1 MYIAKVPNRGSPP
14 AILLRESI
22 RVGKKVATHTVANL
36 SHWSAERVAAMDRC
50 LKGEFDGVIPS
61 DVSGSMTNG
70 LSFGALYAT
79 RQVADLLG
87 ISSALGGSRQGK
99 LALFMVLARIAAQGS
114 KLSSIRWSEGQ
125 AVREVLNLEPFD
137 EDDLYETLDWVAD
150 QQEKIEQTLFAHYC
164 SKNGLP
170 PSLVLYDVTSSYF
183 EGQKNELADY
193 GYNRDGKHGKKQ
205 IVIGL
210 LTGPDGTPLAVRVFR
225 GNTSDPQTV
234 PEQVRILTKEFA
246 IKDVIFVGDRGMVK
260 KSGQEALSEVDFRY
274 ITALT
279 DPQIQSYL
287 KKDLLQMNLFDE
299 QVQEIEIDGRRVIL
313 RRNPETCRREG
324 HRRDD
329 KLTRLITRIA
339 LANKRLV
346 DHPLAKIETVQK
358 DLEDWIT
365 LHKMQNFVKIV
376 IEKRTVKHVIDEK
389 AKSEDA
395 LLDGCYALISDTP
408 AQTLSAAQIH
418 ERYLDLTQIERN
430 FRTMKTGL
438 LEVRPIYLRKEQRTR
453 AHVFITML
461 ALHAQRYMQ
470 EQLAKTYGT
479 TDDDRYAVTVSDA
492 IEILSKNCFVTIQR
506 KTATY
511 DYLLGLND
519 QQKTIVQSLGL
530 EIWGNRRQSV
540 KAVVARAKRR
550 GRIPK

>member
-1 MYIAKVPNRGSPP
+1 MYIAKVPNRDSPP
-14 AILLRESI
+14 AILLRESV
-22 RVGKKVATHTVANL
+22 RVGKKVATRTVANL
-36 SHWSAERVAAMDRC
+36 SHWSAERVEAMDRC
-50 LKGEFDGVIPS
+50 LKGEFDGVVPS
-61 DVSGSMTNG
+61 DVSGTMTNG
-70 LSFGALYAT
+70 VSFGALYAI
-79 RQVADLLG
+79 RQVTDKLG
-87 ISSALGGSRQGK
+87 LSSALGGSRQGK

-114 KLSSIRWSEGQ
+114 RLSSIRWSEGQ
-125 AVREVLNLEPFD
+125 AIREVLSLEPFD
-137 EDDLYETLDWVAD
+137 EDDLYETLDWVHD
-150 QQEKIEQTLFAHYC
+150 QQEKIEQKLFAEYC
-164 SKNGLP
+164 LQKGHP

-183 EGQKNELADY
+183 EGQHNELAEY
-193 GYNRDGKHGKKQ
+193 GYNRDGKRGKKQ

-260 KSGQEALSEVDFRY
+260 KSGQEALTEVDFRY

-279 DPQIQSYL
+279 DPQIRSYL
-287 KKDLLQMNLFDE
+287 KKELLQMNLFDE
-299 QVQEIEIDGRRVIL
+299 QVQEVEIEEKRVIL

-329 KLTRLITRIA
+329 KLARLTTRIT
-339 LANKRLV
+339 LANKRLLE
-346 DHPLAKIETVQK
+346 HPLAKIETVQK
-358 DLEDWIT
+358 DIEDWIS
-365 LHKMQNFVKIV
+365 LHKMQTFVKIV

-389 AKSEDA
+389 AKNDDA

-408 AQTLSAAQIH
+408 AQTLSTTQIH
-418 ERYLDLTQIERN
+418 DRYLDLTQIERN

-461 ALHAQRYMQ
+461 ALHAQRHMQ

-479 TDDDRYAVTVSDA
+479 TDDDRYAVTVGDA
-492 IEILSKNCFVTIQR
+492 IEILSKNCFVTIQS

-519 QQKTIVQSLGL
+519 QQKAIVQAIGL

-550 GRIPK
+550 GRTTK